1 MSAINSITNLF
12 NLKDPNI
19 DFSNFECKYEF
30 INNIET
36 MISTTVLKNKPD
48 KCPHCKGS
56 HINVHNY
63 ETSNI
68 KIHSISCHMLF

>member
-30 INNIET
+30 INNVET
-36 MISTTVLKNKPD
+36 MISTAVLKNKPY

-56 HINVHNY
+56 HINVHN
-63 ETSNI
+63 
-68 KIHSISCHMLF
+68 